1 MRVVRGEHTTITHAY
16 VLTGNGSRD
25 IRVLSALAEK
35 YDHSKILKTPQTP
48 IKTGTGL
55 TVVARALATL
65 LNMRIT
71 VNRYL
76 VLIDREHV
84 ESIRE
89 AERKFMEYGLEI
101 IGTEELAEGSWMFKV
116 KKGIKEANIYMVL
129 LGTRKRI
136 EENIAKLILLVYGEK
151 VEENKEAVNN
161 WLRKHKLEDTD
172 LVRKATRN
180 QLEKAFPT
188 LTKALEKLA
197 SNT

>member
-48 IKTGTGL
+48 VKTGTGL

-161 WLRKHKLEDTD
+161 WLRKHKLEDIRD

-180 QLEKAFPT
+180 QLEKA
-188 LTKALEKLA
+188 
-197 SNT
+197 SNTY